1 MAAPPKPSPG
11 QAPSPRP
18 SRRVE
23 ETSAGGVVLDRQ
35 DRKAQVAL
43 IARRDR
49 RGRLVW
55 SLPKGHLEAG
65 ETLEQTAVREVQEE
79 TGLDATIV
87 MSLGSIDFW
96 FMADGVRVHKTV
108 HHFLMHATTL
118 DLSDADAEV
127 DEVAWVPLGEAAA
140 KLRYAGERRT
150 LETVVGMVTGPSR
163 RRVQGSARDT

>member
-1 MAAPPKPSPG
+1 MC
-11 QAPSPRP
+11 
-18 SRRVE
+18 
-23 ETSAGGVVLDRQ
+23 
-35 DRKAQVAL
+35 
-43 IARRDR
+43 IRDR
-49 RGRLVW
+49 
-55 SLPKGHLEAG
+55 
-65 ETLEQTAVREVQEE
+65 E

>member
-1 MAAPPKPSPG
+1 MAAPHKPSPG
-11 QAPSPRP
+11 RAATPRP
-18 SRRVE
+18 PRRLE
-23 ETSAGGVVLDRQ
+23 ETSAGGVVLDRPG
-35 DRKAQVAL
+35 RKAQVAL

-55 SLPKGHLEAG
+55 SLPKGHLESG
-65 ETLEQTAVREVQEE
+65 ETLEQTALREVREE
-79 TGLDATIV
+79 TGLEATIV

-96 FMADGVRVHKTV
+96 FMADGARVHKTV

-127 DEVAWVPLGEAAA
+127 DEVAWVPLSEAAA

-150 LETVVGMVTGPSR
+150 VETVVGLVAGPSR
-163 RRVQGSARDT
+163 SRAQGSARDA